1 MDKKYKAIPTIKQ
14 LNLSASPKSVSFDSV
29 KSSFSTQSKEDKFN
43 KAYANDF
50 SGSSSSG
57 SSEAGAK
64 MKNPKT
70 PLLLKPQKL
79 PPLEGKVRNPLT
91 GRMIDANGSVHKKLL
106 KEGKMSKDTS
116 PMGAKQGLVVSEPKP
131 ETEPDDIDI
140 NERRYGTLN
149 HAYYGT
155 VKYIIE
161 NFEKDGINGEPLHP
175 TQREIMKSILNGV
188 SKVIKRLINNKY
200 VYDELPSMIDTIF
213 NMYKRKY
220 DKDTYQK
227 YISPLRYDGK
237 NFTSFEGKL
246 YEEFDIYTAWGAV
259 PKKSFEQFKKGIDY
273 LDNDKS
279 YTPEPSVYPPEGER
293 NNHPKGK
300 FDYLKVK
307 NVSLG
312 SPSSSKSSSGS
323 SSSEAG
329 PNMKKYIEVMKQY
342 SPKTDITAKKPPA
355 KIIEAEAKMKKKYM
369 EIRKQFSPK
378 TDITTKNP
386 SAKIMNPAKKNSPL
400 APITPPKKKRGR
412 PKGSLNKPKP
422 KPKSKSKSSSSSSS
436 SGYNQSSPQFV

>member
-1 MDKKYKAIPTIKQ
+1 MDEKYKAIPTIKQ

-29 KSSFSTQSKEDKFN
+29 KSSFSTKSKEDKFN

-79 PPLEGKVRNPLT
+79 PPLEGKVLNPLT
-91 GRMIDANGSVHKKLL
+91 GRMIAANGSVHKKLL

-116 PMGAKQGLVVSEPKP
+116 PMGAKSGKIDFFSPPP
-131 ETEPDDIDI
+131 ETLLEPPSISFPEPEKRQEYTIEKGASGGIVIYDGGYMSDPADMTLDWYLSMNQNTPTDPKYGKQKIKLLKEELEDGD
-140 NERRYGTLN
+140 RYGQIYDTY
-149 HAYYGT
+149 A
-155 VKYIIE
+155 
-161 NFEKDGINGEPLHP
+161 DP
-175 TQREIMKSILNGV
+175 
-188 SKVIKRLINNKY
+188 KRLLKAKPLIDERLRRWVGRKDPDVPAKY
-200 VYDELPSMIDTIF
+200 SDGESDNDVWYTH
-213 NMYKRKY
+213 
-220 DKDTYQK
+220 QK
-227 YISPLRYDGK
+227 Y
-237 NFTSFEGKL
+237 
-246 YEEFDIYTAWGAV
+246 FD
-259 PKKSFEQFKKGIDY
+259 S
-273 LDNDKS
+273 
-279 YTPEPSVYPPEGER
+279 
-293 NNHPKGK
+293 
-300 FDYLKVK
+300 
-307 NVSLG
+307 
-312 SPSSSKSSSGS
+312 S
-323 SSSEAG
+323 SSSEAV

-355 KIIEAEAKMKKKYM
+355 KMIEAEAKMKKKYM

-378 TDITTKNP
+378 TDVTTKNP
-386 SAKIMNPAKKNSPL
+386 PAKIMNPVKKNSPP
-400 APITPPKKKRGR
+400 ATTPPKKKRGR